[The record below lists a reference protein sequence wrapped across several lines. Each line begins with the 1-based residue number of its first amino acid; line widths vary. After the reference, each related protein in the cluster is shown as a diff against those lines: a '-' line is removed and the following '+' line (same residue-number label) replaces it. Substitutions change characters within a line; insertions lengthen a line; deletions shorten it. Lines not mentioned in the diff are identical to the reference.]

1 MNEHLD
7 PERERL
13 SPAERDIEQVL
24 RPQVFE
30 DFTGQHKILANLRVF
45 VQAARQRGEALDHVL
60 LHGPPGLGKTTL
72 SHILAQE
79 MGCELSATSGPVLE
93 RPADLAGFL

>member
-13 SPAERDIEQVL
+13 SPAERDIEKVL
-24 RPQVFE
+24 RPQAFG
-30 DFTGQHKILANLRVF
+30 DFTGQHKILANLKVF

-60 LHGPPGLGKTTL
+60 LHGPPGAGQNNL
-72 SHILAQE
+72 ILYH
-79 MGCELSATSGPVLE
+79 S
-93 RPADLAGFL
+93 